1 MKQNG
6 TINHIEIY
14 VSNLTNS
21 KKFWNWLLVKHLGY
35 KVYQSWSNGIS
46 YSINSNYYIVFVQTS
61 EDKLTPSYNRTHVGL
76 NHLAFSISD
85 IQTLKQI
92 RSELQLKGYTEL
104 YADKYPHAG
113 GNDNYT
119 LYFEDP
125 DRIKVELVL
134 IAKEDEF

>member
-1 MKQNG
+1 M
-6 TINHIEIY
+6 
-14 VSNLTNS
+14 
-21 KKFWNWLLVKHLGY
+21 
-35 KVYQSWSNGIS
+35 
-46 YSINSNYYIVFVQTS
+46 
-61 EDKLTPSYNRTHVGL
+61 
-76 NHLAFSISD
+76 AFSVSD